1 MGDVVEVLPLPR
13 GIATILAHGAPAVSS
28 TPGPYMLRTKI
39 VCTIGPASSDRETIL
54 ALVRGGMNL
63 ARVNMSHGERADHAR
78 TIATVRE
85 AAREVGKPVAV
96 LVDLQGPKIRV
107 GKLVGPITLK
117 QGDQVV
123 VAPEESATGDE
134 IPTTYAPLAEEI
146 ASNDIVLLDDGH
158 LEFRC
163 VRVEGDRTVFEVLR
177 GGLLKSNKGINLPT
191 VNVKAPSLT
200 EKDLADLAFALE
212 QNAEYI
218 GLSFVREPEDVRD
231 LKRRVGDR
239 ALIVAKIE
247 KVQALRMIDEVLAAT
262 DAVMVA
268 RGDLGVELPFERVPL
283 AQKRII
289 QLANYHGRPVITAT
303 QMLESMIENTRPTR
317 AEASDVANAILDGS
331 DAVMLSGETA
341 VGKYPLK
348 ALDALVDIGTEI
360 ERSGFL
366 ERGPR
371 YLTLPGLRNRGGAS
385 RREHAVA
392 AATVDAAKQIGAPAI
407 VVITRSGFSARLVS
421 SYRPSMPVFAVT
433 TQQST
438 FRQLAAVWGVHPVLA
453 EDVEITYEELSRIG
467 REAVVE
473 SGAGERGASI
483 AITAGF
489 PFHES
494 GSTNNMR
501 LDRL

>member
-1 MGDVVEVLPLPR
+1 
-13 GIATILAHGAPAVSS
+13 
-28 TPGPYMLRTKI
+28 MLRTKI
-39 VCTIGPASSDRETIL
+39 VCTIGPASSDWETIL
-54 ALVRGGMNL
+54 AMVRGGMNL

-96 LVDLQGPKIRV
+96 LIDLQGPKIRV
-107 GKLVGPITLK
+107 GKLVEPISL
-117 QGDQVV
+117 QPGDQVI
-123 VAPEESATGDE
+123 VAPEQSATGDE

-146 ASNDIVLLDDGH
+146 ISNDVVLLDDGH

-163 VRVEGDRTVFEVLR
+163 IRTEGDRTVFEVLR

-200 EKDLADLAFALE
+200 EKDLEDLDFALE

-348 ALDALVDIGTEI
+348 ALAALVDIGTEI

-371 YLTLPGLRNRGGAS
+371 YLTAPGLRNRGGAT

-407 VVITRSGFSARLVS
+407 VVISRSGFSARLVS

-433 TQQST
+433 TQEST

-453 EDVEITYEELSRIG
+453 EDVDVTYEELSRVG
-467 REAVVE
+467 RQAVVA
-473 SGAGERGASI
+473 SGVGERGASV

-489 PFHES
+489 PFQKS